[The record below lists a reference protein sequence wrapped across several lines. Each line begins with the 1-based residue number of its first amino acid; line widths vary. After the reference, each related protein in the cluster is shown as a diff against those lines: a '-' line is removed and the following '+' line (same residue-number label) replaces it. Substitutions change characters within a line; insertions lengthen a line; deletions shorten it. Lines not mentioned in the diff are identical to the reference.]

1 MLIILKYTLVQQSK
15 GTSQLLV
22 VFWAHKQKNHIVRN
36 TKEFKKKK

>member
-22 VFWAHKQKNHIVRN
+22 VFWAQKQKNHIIRN
-36 TKEFKKKK
+36 TKE